1 MKKVSY
7 ILWTLLL
14 AALLSGCNKW
24 LDIEPENQANDNKVF
39 KDYVGFRNALNG
51 IYEMLSQQELYGREM
66 TWGFVSALAQTYDDT
81 DLQKSYPGLETYN
94 YGMEKNKSV
103 ISTIWSKSYNAIAN
117 CNKLIAE
124 IEPKDSTF
132 FPNGRIEKNMILGE
146 ALALRGFLHFDMLRL
161 FAPAPSTGDDGAYI
175 PYFKVYP
182 SKYEEKKKTSEILAL
197 AEADLKQAQH
207 LVAELD
213 TLKNA
218 LAMRGTVRFSL
229 STSASIVD
237 RFFGYRGCRM
247 NYLAVTGV
255 LARLYMYGGKTTDAI
270 REASI
275 VYRFATQKSVVAFTA
290 SWYFF
295 APYTYTK
302 SWDDILFAFH
312 DPELIDKV
320 AKFRLGVG
328 PKMLLKGVDAMY
340 DDRQDGDDYRKGL
353 IVSGDGGQISQ
364 KWLDVGVIADYARQ
378 YPLIPVIRLSEMC
391 YILSEAYLE
400 NNDKTNAIS
409 MLNYVRGKRG
419 AKRQIAADVNEENS
433 EAFKA
438 RIRTDLM
445 WEGMKEYLTEG
456 QTFFMF
462 KRMNSPILNGA
473 QVIEMGGKFVL
484 PLPENENI
492 H

>member
-237 RFFGYRGCRM
+237 RFFGYRGM
-247 NYLAVTGV
+247 
-255 LARLYMYGGKTTDAI
+255 
-270 REASI
+270 
-275 VYRFATQKSVVAFTA
+275 
-290 SWYFF
+290 
-295 APYTYTK
+295 PY
-302 SWDDILFAFH
+302 
-312 DPELIDKV
+312 EL
-320 AKFRLGVG
+320 
-328 PKMLLKGVDAMY
+328 
-340 DDRQDGDDYRKGL
+340 
-353 IVSGDGGQISQ
+353 SCGDGS
-364 KWLDVGVIADYARQ
+364 VGS
-378 YPLIPVIRLSEMC
+378 PLYVWR
-391 YILSEAYLE
+391 E
-400 NNDKTNAIS
+400 NDGCDS
-409 MLNYVRGKRG
+409 GSLYCLPFCH
-419 AKRQIAADVNEENS
+419 AKEFCCVH
-433 EAFKA
+433 
-438 RIRTDLM
+438 
-445 WEGMKEYLTEG
+445 G
-456 QTFFMF
+456 
-462 KRMNSPILNGA
+462 
-473 QVIEMGGKFVL
+473 
-484 PLPENENI
+484 
-492 H
+492 